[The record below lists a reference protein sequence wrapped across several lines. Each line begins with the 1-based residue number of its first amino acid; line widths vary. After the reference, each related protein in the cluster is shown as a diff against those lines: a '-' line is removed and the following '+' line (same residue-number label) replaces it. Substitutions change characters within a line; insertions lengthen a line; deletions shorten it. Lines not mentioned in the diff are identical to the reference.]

1 MATEVISASARADAP
16 ISSAEFVGVAALYIT
31 ICTIFTVSRL
41 YARFFIHQQ
50 LWWDDWAMFLAW
62 LGTIALCTLQLL
74 MLQHGAGLN
83 IWEVPEHELKQFLKA
98 SQLWLD
104 IQMVARIAIFF
115 ARLSILLF
123 YIRIFFPIGT
133 AKSIFWWII
142 QAVIWLN
149 VLYSV
154 SLILVLTLQCVPY
167 HLPWG
172 SSCVNQY
179 LVLVLASVI
188 NIISDFAVL
197 VIPIIFII
205 RLRTTKR
212 RKWAIWA
219 LFAFG
224 TLAPLA
230 SVARLGYQ
238 IPLADGK
245 NKTVIYP
252 IVLFLAT
259 AEQTVA
265 MIVGSAPIASGVVI
279 GTLRQKRPHNPRL
292 KQKTLT
298 ERIWPDREARSGYS
312 PGGGIPDPFPISD
325 PTAMV
330 TESAEGLNSNMKGK
344 HSDGENEDPW
354 GVISQEISNVN
365 KTGHEDSRKSYV

>member
-1 MATEVISASARADAP
+1 MATEAISASARAAAP
-16 ISSAEFVGVAALYIT
+16 ISSAEFIGVATLYIA
-31 ICTIFTVSRL
+31 ICTIFTITRV
-41 YARFFIHQQ
+41 YTRFFIHQQ
-50 LWWDDWAMFLAW
+50 LWWDDWTMFLAW

-83 IWEVPEHELKQFLKA
+83 IWDVPAHELKEFLK
-98 SQLWLD
+98 LWLGV
-104 IQMVARIAIFF
+104 QMAARIAIFF

-133 AKSIFWWII
+133 IKSVFWWII

-149 VLYSV
+149 VLYSI

-172 SSCVNQY
+172 SSCINQY

-188 NIISDFAVL
+188 NIISDIAVL
-197 VIPIIFII
+197 VIPIAFII

-212 RKWAIWA
+212 KKWAIWA

-230 SVARLGYQ
+230 SIARLSYQ

-265 MIVGSAPIASGVVI
+265 MIVGSAPIASGVII
-279 GTLRQKRPHNPRL
+279 GALRQKRPPNPLL
-292 KQKTLT
+292 KNKTLT
-298 ERIWPDREARSGYS
+298 ERFWPDREARSEYS
-312 PGGGIPDPFPISD
+312 PRGGAPDPFPISD
-325 PTAMV
+325 PAARA
-330 TESAEGLNSNMKGK
+330 TESAEGLNSNVKSK
-344 HSDGENEDPW
+344 QSDGENEDPW
-354 GVISQEISNVN
+354 GVMSQEISNVS
-365 KTGHEDSRKSYV
+365 KTGHGDSGKSYV

>member
-1 MATEVISASARADAP
+1 
-16 ISSAEFVGVAALYIT
+16 
-31 ICTIFTVSRL
+31 
-41 YARFFIHQQ
+41 
-50 LWWDDWAMFLAW
+50 
-62 LGTIALCTLQLL
+62 
-74 MLQHGAGLN
+74 
-83 IWEVPEHELKQFLKA
+83 
-98 SQLWLD
+98 
-104 IQMVARIAIFF
+104 MVARISIFF

-133 AKSIFWWII
+133 AKSVFWWII
-142 QAVIWLN
+142 QAVIWIN

-188 NIISDFAVL
+188 NIISDIAVL
-197 VIPIIFII
+197 VLPIAFII

-212 RKWAIWA
+212 KKWAIWA

-230 SVARLGYQ
+230 SITRLGYQ
-238 IPLADGK
+238 VPLADGK

-252 IVLFLAT
+252 IVLFLAS

-279 GTLRQKRPHNPRL
+279 GILRQKRPRNPRL
-292 KQKTLT
+292 KKKTLT

-312 PGGGIPDPFPISD
+312 PGGVPDPFPISD
-325 PTAMV
+325 ATPVVA
-330 TESAEGLNSNMKGK
+330 ESAEGLNSSNTKGK
-344 HSDGENEDPW
+344 QSDGENEDPW
-354 GVISQEISNVN
+354 GAMSQHISNVN
-365 KTGHEDSRKSYV
+365 KTEHEGSGKSYV

>member
-1 MATEVISASARADAP
+1 MAAADVIDASARAEAP
-16 ISSAEFVGVAALYIT
+16 ISSDEFIGVTTLFIT
-31 ICTIFTVSRL
+31 ICTIFTVSRV
-41 YARFFIHQQ
+41 YVRYFIHQQ
-50 LWWDDWAMFLAW
+50 IWWDDWAMFVAW
-62 LGTIALCTLQLL
+62 LGTIALCALQLI

-83 IWEVPEHELKQFLKA
+83 IWELPKRELMQFLK
-98 SQLWLD
+98 LWVAV
-104 IQMVARIAIFF
+104 QMVARIAIFF

-123 YIRIFFPIGT
+123 YIRIFFPIGA
-133 AKSIFWWII
+133 AKSVLWWII
-142 QAVIWLN
+142 QAVVWLN
-149 VLYSV
+149 ALYSIA
-154 SLILVLTLQCVPY
+154 LILVLNLQCVPY

-188 NIISDFAVL
+188 NIITDIAVL
-197 VIPIIFII
+197 VIPIASII
-205 RLRTTKR
+205 KLRTTKR

-230 SVARLGYQ
+230 SIARLGYQ
-238 IPLADGK
+238 IPLANGE

-279 GTLRQKRPHNPRL
+279 GLWRQKRPRTPRL
-292 KQKTLT
+292 EKEKKTLT
-298 ERIWPDREARSGYS
+298 ERVWPDREVRSEFS
-312 PGGGIPDPFPISD
+312 PGDAPDPFSVANGTHIGY
-325 PTAMV
+325 
-330 TESAEGLNSNMKGK
+330 AE
-344 HSDGENEDPW
+344 
-354 GVISQEISNVN
+354 
-365 KTGHEDSRKSYV
+365 

>member
-1 MATEVISASARADAP
+1 MATDVISASARADAP
-16 ISSAEFVGVAALYIT
+16 ISSAEFIGVAILYIA
-31 ICTIFTVSRL
+31 ICTIFTVARL
-41 YARFFIHQQ
+41 YTRFFIHQQ
-50 LWWDDWAMFLAW
+50 LWWDDWAMLLAW
-62 LGTIALCTLQLL
+62 LGTIALCTLQLI

-83 IWEVPEHELKQFLKA
+83 IWEVPKHELKEFLK
-98 SQLWLD
+98 LWLD

-133 AKSIFWWII
+133 AKSVFWWII

-172 SSCVNQY
+172 SSCINQY

-188 NIISDFAVL
+188 NIISDIAVL
-197 VIPIIFII
+197 VIPIAFII

-230 SVARLGYQ
+230 SIARLGYQ
-238 IPLADGK
+238 IPLADGT

-252 IVLFLAT
+252 IVLFLAS

-279 GTLRQKRPHNPRL
+279 GMLRQKRPRNRGL
-292 KQKTLT
+292 QKKTLT
-298 ERIWPDREARSGYS
+298 ERIWPGREARSEYYQ
-312 PGGGIPDPFPISD
+312 GGIPDPFPISD
-325 PTAMV
+325 PAPMV
-330 TESAEGLNSNMKGK
+330 TESAEGLNPNMKGK
-344 HSDGENEDPW
+344 QSDGENEDPW
-354 GVISQEISNVN
+354 GIMSQEISNVN

>member
-1 MATEVISASARADAP
+1 MATEAISASARANAP
-16 ISSAEFVGVAALYIT
+16 ITSAEFIGVATLYTT
-31 ICTIFTVSRL
+31 ICTIFTITRF
-41 YARFFIHQQ
+41 YTRFFIHQH

-62 LGTIALCTLQLL
+62 LGTIVLCTLQLL

-83 IWEVPEHELKQFLKA
+83 IWEVPEYELKEFLKA

-104 IQMVARIAIFF
+104 VQMVARIAIFF

-172 SSCVNQY
+172 NSCVNQY

-188 NIISDFAVL
+188 NIISDIAVL
-197 VIPIIFII
+197 VIPIAFII

-230 SVARLGYQ
+230 SIARLGYQ

-279 GTLRQKRPHNPRL
+279 GIIRQKRPHNPRL
-292 KQKTLT
+292 KKKTLT
-298 ERIWPDREARSGYS
+298 QRMWPDREARSEYS
-312 PGGGIPDPFPISD
+312 EGAIPDPFAVSNPA
-325 PTAMV
+325 PLE
-330 TESAEGLNSNMKGK
+330 TESAEGLNPTMKEK
-344 HSDGENEDPW
+344 QSDGDNEDPW
-354 GVISQEISNVN
+354 GILSLEISNVN
-365 KTGHEDSRKSYV
+365 KTGHEDPGKSYV

>member
-1 MATEVISASARADAP
+1 MFYAPGSLPYSCTTSKAVIHEIPTSLPSHWKPSMATDVISASARADAP
-16 ISSAEFVGVAALYIT
+16 ISSAEFIGVATLYVT
-31 ICTIFTVSRL
+31 ICTIFTVARL
-41 YARFFIHQQ
+41 YTRFFIHQQ
-50 LWWDDWAMFLAW
+50 LWWDDWAMLLAW
-62 LGTIALCTLQLL
+62 LGTIALCTLQLI

-83 IWEVPEHELKQFLKA
+83 IWEVPENELKEFLKA
-98 SQLWLD
+98 RT
-104 IQMVARIAIFF
+104 V
-115 ARLSILLF
+115 
-123 YIRIFFPIGT
+123 
-133 AKSIFWWII
+133 KSVFWWII

-172 SSCVNQY
+172 SSCINQY

-188 NIISDFAVL
+188 NIISDIAVL
-197 VIPIIFII
+197 VIPIAFII

-230 SVARLGYQ
+230 SIARLGYQ
-238 IPLADGK
+238 IPLAKGA

-252 IVLFLAT
+252 IVLFLAS

-279 GTLRQKRPHNPRL
+279 GMYRQKRPRNRGL
-292 KQKTLT
+292 QKKTLT
-298 ERIWPDREARSGYS
+298 ERIWPGREARSEYS
-312 PGGGIPDPFPISD
+312 QGGIPDPFPISD
-325 PTAMV
+325 PTPMV
-330 TESAEGLNSNMKGK
+330 TESAEGLNPNMKGK
-344 HSDGENEDPW
+344 ESDGEHEDPW
-354 GVISQEISNVN
+354 GIVSREISNVK
-365 KTGHEDSRKSYV
+365 KTGHEDSGKSYV